1 VKKLL
6 RVSVLVIASGLAL
19 NAASAS
25 GAFGT
30 SKSTKSTWTVKFTQ
44 NRPWPLDAISCPT
57 AEFCVAEDGTTV
69 QQTTNGG
76 TRWTADPVEKNYT
89 VYDVSCPKSHVCRGV
104 GTKGGNWQSF
114 MTETSA
120 STWVASSKTVDEM
133 EPTAVEAM
141 SCPSVN
147 ECVAVGANNL
157 IGGNSDGY
165 PTWTATNLARSAGTS
180 LANWKSALI
189 PFTHGSIVVGLS
201 SVSCP
206 SVTTCYAISN
216 NYDAGT
222 ILLRTT
228 SSSASWSIVGVTK
241 DGRVPVRE
249 LETSQFTDIS
259 CATTT
264 SCTIVGLN
272 ESNRLL
278 ILQTHNGGASWR
290 WTAESGPRRA
300 LEGDAQPRVSCA
312 STSVCVVTDG
322 YTFYRS
328 SDAGASW
335 VKEAAPHDAGL
346 PISLSCPSVS
356 RCFATTANGV
366 VGSGSKARFPGHI
379 LVFKVRH
386 S

>member
-1 VKKLL
+1 M
-6 RVSVLVIASGLAL
+6 SVLVIASGLAL
-19 NAASAS
+19 NAVSAS

-30 SKSTKSTWTVKFTQ
+30 SKSAKSTWTVKFTQ
-44 NRPWPLDAISCPT
+44 NRPWPLGAISCPT

-104 GTKGGNWQSF
+104 GTKGGNYQSF

-120 STWVASSKTVDEM
+120 STWVASSRTVDEM
-133 EPTAVEAM
+133 EPTAVEAL
-141 SCPSVN
+141 SCPSDN
-147 ECVAVGANNL
+147 ECVGVGANNL

-165 PTWTATNLARSAGTS
+165 PTWTATNLARSGGTS

-228 SSSASWSIVGVTK
+228 SRSASWSIVGVTK
-241 DGRVPVRE
+241 EGRVPVRE
-249 LETSQFTDIS
+249 LEASQFTDIS

-264 SCTIVGLN
+264 TCTIVGLN

-278 ILQTHNGGASWR
+278 ILQTQNDGTSWR
-290 WTAESGPRRA
+290 WTVKSVAGKVP
-300 LEGDAQPRVSCA
+300 LGQVQPRVSCA
-312 STSVCVVTDG
+312 STAVCVVTDG
-322 YTFYRS
+322 YAFLRS
-328 SDAGASW
+328 TNGGATW
-335 VKEAAPHDAGL
+335 VKEPVPRRGGL
-346 PISLSCPSVS
+346 PMAISCPSVAT
-356 RCFATTANGV
+356 CFATTTNAM

-379 LVFKVRH
+379 LVFEASR